1 MPFKFH
7 FLFFYLIFTLSLV
20 PIGSFAQYSPYF
32 ENYSLS
38 EYNAGNRNWDVS
50 EAENG
55 KLYVANNNGLL
66 EYDGLKWSFYEL
78 PNKTIIRSVLAYKDR
93 IYTGSFEEFGFWKT
107 DSKGDFIYT
116 SISNTIKSQISPNED
131 FWKIVP
137 FKDAIIFRSFETIY
151 IYKDGKP
158 ITIIKPP
165 KPITSCDVVDNKL
178 FVSTLTNGI
187 FNLENDTL
195 IPIINEN
202 TLINTRVVSISESN
216 GALFITTQLN
226 GCFVYKNNVLSPW
239 NSEISTLIKQHQ
251 LNKFARLENGNM
263 VFGTI
268 KNGVY
273 VTSNLGDVIF
283 HINKENG
290 LINNTVLGQ
299 LVDSNQKLWL
309 GLDNGIAKID
319 LNSHLTFYNDISGK
333 LGAVYDVIQHRGTI
347 YIGSNTGLFYL
358 DNQGQLQFIDG
369 SQGQVWDLKE
379 INGQLFCGHNS
390 GTYLIENNTLIQISS
405 QTGGWVIKKVP
416 EQSNIYI
423 QGTYAG
429 LVRFKKEN
437 GTWNANH
444 LGSTTLDP
452 IRFLVFEDNYN
463 AWVAHAYRG
472 LYKIEFSPN
481 YSSIVS
487 VKSYENK
494 GLLSN
499 YNVRV
504 YNIKNNIC
512 FKTNYGWEKYEP
524 LMDSIVPFKL
534 LNQDLGEDAYIISDE
549 SFDQLVIK
557 DKNNVISFK
566 SFNDKD
572 THLALTSNFFKNRLI
587 VGFERV
593 SKIND
598 TIYALNLNDG
608 FMLIDEKNYSES
620 YELHKPTIERVEIEK
635 KPINLINSDLIEF
648 PYKQGISISLSSAKS
663 DNHFFEYAIQNADS
677 INWRRID
684 KEKLELPNLNSG
696 NYTLLFRTSNN
707 FGITSEITHQK
718 IHILPP
724 WYKNRY
730 GFALYTFL
738 LLAMLSI
745 FYVLHKRKIIKEQ
758 KLLQIKLRKEQREML
773 REKTLENERKIVE
786 LKNEA
791 LKNEVKL
798 KSKQLANTAM
808 ALVKKN
814 ETLTELK
821 NELLQ
826 HKEGF
831 NNYYSYKKLLK
842 KVDGSIAHKD
852 EWKIFEHNFNQVHE
866 EFFNQLKNQH
876 SNLTHKDLKICAYI
890 KMNLASKEIAPLLNI
905 SIRGVETSRYRL
917 KRKLNLEN
925 DNSLVSFLQNFK

>member
-1 MPFKFH
+1 M
-7 FLFFYLIFTLSLV
+7 V
-20 PIGSFAQYSPYF
+20 PIESFAQYSPYF

-38 EYNAGNRNWDVS
+38 EYNAGNRNWDVC

-66 EYDGLKWSFYEL
+66 EYDGLKWSVFEL

-93 IYTGSFEEFGFWKT
+93 IYTGSFEEFGFWKK
-107 DSKGDFIYT
+107 DNKGKLFYT
-116 SISNTIKSQISPNED
+116 SLSETINSQISPNEEV
-131 FWKIVP
+131 WKIVP
-137 FKDAIIFRSFETIY
+137 FKDAVIFKSFETIFVY
-151 IYKDGKP
+151 QNNKIN
-158 ITIIKPP
+158 IIKPP
-165 KPITSCDVVDNKL
+165 QPVTSCDVVDDKL
-178 FVSTLTNGI
+178 FISTLTSGI
-187 FNLENDTL
+187 LSLENNSL
-195 IPIINEN
+195 IPSINDN
-202 TLINTRVVSISESN
+202 LLNNTRVVSITGSN
-216 GALFITTQLN
+216 GNLFITTQLN
-226 GCFVYKNNVLSPW
+226 GCFIYSNNVLIPW
-239 NSEISTLIKQHQ
+239 ESEMNDLIKQHQ
-251 LNKFARLENGNM
+251 LNRFSKLENDNM

-273 VTSNLGDVIF
+273 ITNNLGEVIF

-290 LINNTVLGQ
+290 LANNTVLGQ
-299 LVDSNQKLWL
+299 FVDSNQKLWL
-309 GLDNGIAKID
+309 GLDNGIASIH

-333 LGAVYDVIQHRGTI
+333 LGAVHDVIKYHDTI

-358 DNQGQLQFIDG
+358 DKLGQLQFIEG

-390 GTYLIENNTLIQISS
+390 GTFLVQNNTLIQISS
-405 QTGGWVIKKVP
+405 HTGGWVIKKAP
-416 EQSNIYI
+416 EQSNVYI

-429 LVRFKKEN
+429 LVRFNNEN
-437 GTWNANH
+437 GNWVVNH
-444 LGSTTLDP
+444 LGKTLDP
-452 IRFLVFEDNYN
+452 VRFLVFEDKYT

-472 LYKIEFSPN
+472 LYKVKFSPD
-481 YSSIVS
+481 YSSIVNLE
-487 VKSYENK
+487 SYQNK

-524 LMDSIVPFKL
+524 LMDSIIPYKL
-534 LNQDLGEDAYIISDE
+534 LNENFGEDAYIISDDDI
-549 SFDQLVIK
+549 DQLVTKSRNGI
-557 DKNNVISFK
+557 ITFK
-566 SFNDKD
+566 SFSNQN
-572 THLALTSNFFKNRLI
+572 TNLTLTGNFFKNRLI
-587 VGFERV
+587 IDRERV
-593 SKIND
+593 SKFND

-608 FMLIDEKNYSES
+608 FMLIDQKNYSES
-620 YELHKPTIERVEIEK
+620 HQLYKPNIERIEIEK
-635 KPINLINSDLIEF
+635 NPIRLSHSEIIEF
-648 PYKQGISISLSSAKS
+648 PYKKSISFSLSSAKS
-663 DNHFFEYAIQNADS
+663 DNHFFEYAIKNLDS
-677 INWRRID
+677 LKWYKLDR
-684 KEKLELPNLNSG
+684 EKLELSNLNSG
-696 NYTLLFRTSNN
+696 NYTVLFRTSNN
-707 FGITSEITHQK
+707 FGMTSDVTSLK

-724 WYKNRY
+724 WYKNKY
-730 GFALYTFL
+730 GYILYTFII
-738 LLAMLSI
+738 LAVLVT
-745 FYVLHKRKIIKEQ
+745 FYIMHKRKIIKEQ

-821 NELLQ
+821 NELVQ
-826 HKEGF
+826 HKDGF
-831 NNYYSYKKLLK
+831 DNYYSYKKLLK
-842 KVDGSIAHKD
+842 KLDGSIAHKD

-866 EFFNQLKNQH
+866 EFFNQLKNRH
-876 SNLTHKDLKICAYI
+876 SQLTHKDLKICAYI

-917 KRKLNLEN
+917 KRKLNLDN
-925 DNSLVSFLQNFK
+925 DNSLSTYLQNFK